1 MQDTGNIK
9 SSVASSMM
17 EEFANNGKES
27 PDDEDVARNV
37 AAAIHTL
44 ASAM

>member
-9 SSVASSMM
+9 SSVASSMI

-37 AAAIHTL
+37 AGVAYTGQ
-44 ASAM
+44 